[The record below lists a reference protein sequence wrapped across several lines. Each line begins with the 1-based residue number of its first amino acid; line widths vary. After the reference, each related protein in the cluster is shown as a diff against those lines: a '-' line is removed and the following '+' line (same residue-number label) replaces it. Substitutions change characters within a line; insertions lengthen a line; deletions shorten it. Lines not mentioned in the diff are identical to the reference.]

1 MKKTNKQKGITLVA
15 LVITIIILL
24 ILAGISIASL
34 TQTGLFGKAQQAQKE
49 TENAKEEENAIL
61 ENYLAQINEITGE
74 KSDGPKVKIDGT
86 EVTLTKENFG
96 NYLGKQVTNYTGQSS
111 VTIGGTTTYTVSPTY
126 RLYYVDFDEKY
137 GDEAGT
143 VYLKAECTT
152 NNTALG
158 LDTSSADDSNIKI
171 KQLNPH
177 LYKNDEGTEITPPD
191 ASKNNMKAVTWL
203 TNTTNWASLA
213 DTTHSSMS
221 SKIKYIVGSPS
232 LEMMMDSYN
241 AHYGLTG
248 ESLCTDSLS
257 ETSDRVKLFYKYTSG
272 ESGYKV
278 GPSNN
283 SSASNGYYTYT
294 SNYSVKT
301 DSSSSSSIDTM
312 YYPGSG
318 NYYWLASPSANNS
331 ISVMNVNCNSGG
343 HVYNAN
349 YTSCYALCP
358 LVSLKSDVLLEL
370 Q

>member
-49 TENAKEEENAIL
+49 SENAQEEENAIL

-96 NYLGKQVTNYTGQSS
+96 DYLGKQVTNYTGQSS
-111 VTIGGTTTYTVSPTY
+111 VTIRSSNYIVSPTY

-137 GDEAGT
+137 GDEIGT
-143 VYLKAECTT
+143 IYLKAECTS
-152 NNTALG
+152 NNYALPKT
-158 LDTSSADDSNIKI
+158 DTSLATADGIKI
-171 KQLNPH
+171 DELNPS
-177 LYKNDEGTEITPPD
+177 LY
-191 ASKNNMKAVTWL
+191 ASGVTSPTASGANMKAVTWL

-221 SKIKYIVGSPS
+221 SKINYIVGSPS

-248 ESLCTDSLS
+248 ESPYIGSLS
-257 ETSDRVKLFYKYTSG
+257 STSDRVKLFYKYTSG
-272 ESGYKV
+272 GCGYKV

-283 SSASNGYYTYT
+283 SDASKGYYNWT
-294 SNYSVKT
+294 SAYSVKT
-301 DSSSSSSIDTM
+301 DPNIDTM
-312 YYPGSG
+312 YYPGSA
-318 NYYWLASPSANNS
+318 NNYWLASPSAA
-331 ISVMNVNCNSGG
+331 VGTNVLYVGNFAHGYVS
-343 HVYNAN
+343 AN
-349 YTSCYALCP
+349 QYDSDYALCP